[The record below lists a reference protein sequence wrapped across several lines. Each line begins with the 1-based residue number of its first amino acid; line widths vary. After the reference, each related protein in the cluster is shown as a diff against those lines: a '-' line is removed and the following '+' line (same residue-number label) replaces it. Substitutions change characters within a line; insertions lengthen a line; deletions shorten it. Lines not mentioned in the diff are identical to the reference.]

1 VERLLSPPGYR
12 TILAL
17 GLLAAV
23 ALVVWRARRRGFA
36 PLPVL
41 DAALAA
47 AAGGLLVGR
56 AAYVALNWAY
66 FRHHVPEAFQVW
78 RGGLM
83 APGVVAGA
91 IAGVAFFNRRRGD
104 SLPLLL
110 DLLAPGG
117 AVVALS
123 AWLGCLIAGCAWGIE
138 VWPDQPLLWP
148 LRAELADLYSLRVP
162 RLPVQALGMVW
173 NGLLL
178 AGLGRAER
186 PGRVF
191 PLWLVAHAAGE
202 VGLGFLRGDG
212 VPLVGPLS
220 AYQMGYLLLALA
232 GLAGIIFRQRSNDRS
247 DADQSG

>member
-1 VERLLSPPGYR
+1 MDRLLSPPGYR

-23 ALVVWRARRRGFA
+23 ALVVWRARRRGRA

-56 AAYVALNWAY
+56 AAYVTLNWAY
-66 FRHHVPEAFQVW
+66 FRHHVPETFQVW

-91 IAGVAFFNRRRGD
+91 IAGVALFNRRRGG

-110 DLLAPGG
+110 DLLTPGG

-148 LRAELADLYSLRVP
+148 LRAELADLYGLRVP
-162 RLPVQALGMVW
+162 RFPVQVLGMVW
-173 NGLLL
+173 NGLLP
-178 AGLGRAER
+178 AWLGRIER
-186 PGRVF
+186 QERVF

-202 VGLGFLRGDG
+202 VGLGFLRGDL
-212 VPLVGPLS
+212 PPWIGPVS
-220 AYQMGYLLLALA
+220 VYQAGYLLLALA
-232 GLAGIIFRQRSNDRS
+232 GLAGIMLSPSRKEREDFT
-247 DADQSG
+247 SGV